1 MILLIM
7 ALLVSG
13 MAAALFHLF
22 VGDSVVELFAY
33 WIAGCVGFL
42 LGHWLGVLY
51 AVPFPSVGIVQ
62 IVPALV
68 GCLSG
73 IAVANV
79 LKV

>member
-42 LGHWLGVLY
+42 LGHWLGALY

-62 IVPALV
+62 MVPALV